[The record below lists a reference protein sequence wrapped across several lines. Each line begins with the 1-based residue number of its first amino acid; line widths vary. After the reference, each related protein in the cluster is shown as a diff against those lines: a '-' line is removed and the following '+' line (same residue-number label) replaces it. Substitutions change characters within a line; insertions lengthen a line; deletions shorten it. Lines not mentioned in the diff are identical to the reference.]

1 MSVRRRPVS
10 DDDKKIM
17 VDPYQDDAIVDLE
30 ESYKFYF
37 YKLKSKPQFI
47 QDIFLN
53 DLEKHLIG
61 EYTNDYG
68 ESVKYM
74 KYNLKGYIHR
84 FGLQDFMRDVNEKY
98 QNPSQHRRLSSDCA
112 AGGNCS
118 GQHTHYTPDQI
129 AEIQKTLE
137 EFQKHKLY
145 YAKEIEKENEQ
156 HHKKISEIENN
167 AAPFDK
173 CIQLYENTISSNRTG
188 SQFFAHMNYHY

>member
-17 VDPYQDDAIVDLE
+17 VDPHQDAAIVDLE
-30 ESYKFYF
+30 QSYKFYILR
-37 YKLKSKPQFI
+37 LKNRPQII

-61 EYTNDYG
+61 EYTNGFG

-74 KYNLKGYIHR
+74 KYNLNGYIHMY
-84 FGLQDFMRDVNEKY
+84 GLQDFMRIVNDKY

-112 AGGNCS
+112 AGGNC
-118 GQHTHYTPDQI
+118 GDIHYSPDQI
-129 AEIQKTLE
+129 AEIQKTSE
-137 EFQKHKLY
+137 EFKKSKMHYIQQI
-145 YAKEIEKENEQ
+145 ADIIKEHCDKIRDLENQ
-156 HHKKISEIENN
+156 V
-167 AAPFDK
+167 AFYDK
-173 CIQLYENTISSNRTG
+173 VAQLYENTISSNRTG